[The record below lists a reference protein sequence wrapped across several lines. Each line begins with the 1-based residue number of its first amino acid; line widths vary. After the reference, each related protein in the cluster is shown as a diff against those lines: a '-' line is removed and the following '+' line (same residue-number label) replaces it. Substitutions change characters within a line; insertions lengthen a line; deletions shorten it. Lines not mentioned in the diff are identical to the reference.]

1 MNKPLMALAERLFPI
16 CRSITGP
23 GVRETLSILQEEFPG
38 LKVASVPSGTRVFDW
53 TVPREW
59 EIRDAWV
66 EAPDGRRIIDF
77 QDSNLHVVGY
87 SVPVDAVVSRDELLQ
102 HLYVQEDQPEVIP
115 YVTSYYK
122 ERWGF
127 CCTRRLRDSLA
138 EGNYRVHIGSRLFD
152 GELNYG
158 EILLPGEEEK
168 EVMFSTYICH
178 PSMANNE
185 LSGPIVSLEVAKW
198 LAAQPHRRYSY
209 RFVFIPE
216 TIGSITY
223 LSRHLEELQRKVVA
237 GFNITC
243 IGDPAHFSYVASP
256 YGDNLADR
264 VAQHVLRA
272 LDPDFKTYS
281 FLERGSDERQYCS
294 PRVNLPFCCL
304 CRSKFEEYPEY
315 HTSAD
320 NLDFITEE
328 ALQGSVAMLKEVV
341 SVLEHNRVY
350 RVTVPCEPQLGPR
363 GLYPTISRRDTFD
376 QVKAVRN
383 LLAYA
388 DGRSDLLAISDRI
401 GVPVRDLIPLVEKL
415 GDLLE
420 VCN

>member
-1 MNKPLMALAERLFPI
+1 M
-16 CRSITGP
+16 
-23 GVRETLSILQEEFPG
+23 
-38 LKVASVPSGTRVFDW
+38 
-53 TVPREW
+53 
-59 EIRDAWV
+59 
-66 EAPDGRRIIDF
+66 
-77 QDSNLHVVGY
+77 
-87 SVPVDAVVSRDELLQ
+87 
-102 HLYVQEDQPEVIP
+102 
-115 YVTSYYK
+115 
-122 ERWGF
+122 
-127 CCTRRLRDSLA
+127 
-138 EGNYRVHIGSRLFD
+138 
-152 GELNYG
+152 
-158 EILLPGEEEK
+158 
-168 EVMFSTYICH
+168 
-178 PSMANNE
+178 
-185 LSGPIVSLEVAKW
+185 
-198 LAAQPHRRYSY
+198 
-209 RFVFIPE
+209 
-216 TIGSITY
+216 
-223 LSRHLEELQRKVVA
+223 
-237 GFNITC
+237 
-243 IGDPAHFSYVASP
+243 
-256 YGDNLADR
+256 
-264 VAQHVLRA
+264 
-272 LDPDFKTYS
+272 
-281 FLERGSDERQYCS
+281 
-294 PRVNLPFCCL
+294 NLPFCCL

>member
-77 QDSNLHVVGY
+77 RDSNLHVVGY
-87 SVPVDAVVSRDELLQ
+87 SVPVDAVVPREELLQ
-102 HLYVQEDQPEVIP
+102 HLYVQEDQPDVIP

-127 CCTRRLRDSLA
+127 CCTRRLRDSLP
-138 EGNYRVHIGSRLFD
+138 EGNYRVHIDSRLFD

-158 EILLPGEEEK
+158 EILLPGREEK

-185 LSGPIVSLEVAKW
+185 LSGPIVALELAKW
-198 LAAQPHRRYSY
+198 LAQCSDRRYSY

-223 LSRHLEELQRKVVA
+223 LSRHLEELQQKVVA
-237 GFNITC
+237 GFNLTC

-264 VAQHVLRA
+264 VAQRVLRA
-272 LDPDFKTYS
+272 LDPAFKTYS

-341 SVLEHNRVY
+341 TVLEHNRVY

-420 VCN
+420 VLL

>member
-23 GVRETLSILQEEFPG
+23 GVRETLSILQEEFPA
-38 LKVASVPSGTRVFDW
+38 LQVHSVPSGTRVFDW
-53 TVPREW
+53 TVPCEW
-59 EIRDAWV
+59 EIREAWV
-66 EAPDGRRIIDF
+66 EAPDGRRIINF
-77 QDSNLHVVGY
+77 QENNLHVVGY
-87 SVPVDAVVSRDELLQ
+87 SIPVDAVVSREELLH
-102 HLYVQEDQPEVIP
+102 HLYVQEDQPDVIP

-127 CCTRRLRDSLA
+127 CCTRRLRDALP
-138 EGNYRVHIGSRLFD
+138 EGNYRVHIDSRLFD

-158 EILLPGEEEK
+158 EILLPGEEER
-168 EVMFSTYICH
+168 EVMFSTYVCH

-185 LSGPIVSLEVAKW
+185 LSGPVVCLKLAKW
-198 LAAQPHRRYSY
+198 LAAQPRRRYSY

-264 VAQHVLRA
+264 VAQNVLRTA
-272 LDPDFKTYS
+272 DPAFKTYS

-294 PRVNLPFCCL
+294 PLVNLPFCCL

-320 NLDFITEE
+320 NLSFITEE
-328 ALQGSVAMLKEVV
+328 ALEGSVALLQEIVT
-341 SVLEHNRVY
+341 VLEHNRRY

-376 QVKAVRN
+376 QGKAVRN

-388 DGRSDLLAISDRI
+388 DGRSDLVAISDRI
-401 GVPVRDLIPLVEKL
+401 GVPVSDLIPLVAKL

-420 VCN
+420 ICR